1 MLNREKALEL
11 LDNAVQAREK
21 AYAPYSDFYVGA
33 ALLCA
38 DGEIFYGA
46 NIENASYGCA
56 VCAARNAIFSAVLS
70 GKRDF
75 SAIAIV
81 GAPKGKEPNEACLPC
96 GVCRQ
101 VTSEFCNPDFEIIVK
116 DGTGYKSYTMAEILP
131 HSFSA
136 DMLN

>member
-1 MLNREKALEL
+1 MLDREKGLDL
-11 LDNAVQAREK
+11 LNKAIKAREK
-21 AYAPYSDFYVGA
+21 AYAPYSKFYVGA

-46 NIENASYGCA
+46 NVENASYGCA
-56 VCAARNAIFSAVLS
+56 VCAERNAIFAAVLA

-75 SAIAIV
+75 SAIAVV
-81 GAPKGKEPNEACLPC
+81 GAPKGQAPDEACLPC
-96 GVCRQ
+96 GICRQ
-101 VTSEFCNPDFEIIVK
+101 VMSEFCKQDFEIIVN
-116 DGTGYKSYTMAEILP
+116 DVSGYKSYTMAEILP